1 MADGKILLL
10 ALVANIAFCVSMYH
24 VPVRGFIANGY
35 IENMWPW
42 KYFRKTMGQMTIL
55 NGQSIIYSFE
65 RSDDAG
71 WVMSGKMKSVAEV
84 GGEKI
89 GISQVVASG
98 RGNVMAKSL
107 WLVLLVWS
115 KTFFDS
121 LIPKK
126 RKALTSASDQNE
138 AESSAN
144 RDVVTTADDE
154 SRSNDLE
161 ISMMRC
167 KRLEQNLERLGR
179 DLNNTTM
186 SLIHKDELLREI
198 STRIDHVNDLLASGH
213 DRLSAR
219 RILVK
224 INQMIESNLG
234 KENNCARLA
243 GNIDMLYAD
252 FIKKLMARHPNLS
265 VSDKRLCCYIR
276 MGLSSKEIAPLVNV
290 SYKSVEMAR
299 YRVRKKIGL
308 DSGDSLACYLE
319 NL

>member
-55 NGQSIIYSFE
+55 NGQSIIYSSE

-71 WVMSGKMKSVAEV
+71 WVMSGKMRSVAEV

-167 KRLEQNLERLGR
+167 KRLEQDLERLGR